1 MTEKLTSELKQAK
14 ETSNCEMKEREDKLL
29 ANISNLENQI
39 RTQNSEIS
47 RLTEMLH
54 SKAVEFNQLTT
65 DYEKEVA
72 LISSDL
78 KKSFELEF
86 QTRLDLAC
94 KDLNSKI
101 STLESENGSFKAKNA
116 ELFTKL
122 TDISNEVSEYPK
134 QLLQLGESA
143 KSELLQQ
150 GEKARELE
158 KSLRERLSK
167 AEEEKET
174 LLCARNKDRDND
186 IMTLQAIEDLEKK
199 IREMEETHEKELC
212 ARDQTYK
219 SKLSNLKESQYKDLR
234 ARDDS
239 YETKLEELKQIQAKS
254 IASLDSE
261 LDLKKQEIGK
271 LKNDFDTQTRKFND
285 HYAG

>member
-1 MTEKLTSELKQAK
+1 MTEKLTSELKQGK
-14 ETSNCEMKEREDKLL
+14 ETSSSEMKEREEKLL
-29 ANISNLENQI
+29 AKISNLESQI

-78 KKSFELEF
+78 KKTFELEF
-86 QTRLDLAC
+86 QSRLDLAC

-101 STLESENGSFKAKNA
+101 STLESENGSFKARNA
-116 ELFTKL
+116 ELFSSL
-122 TDISNEVSEYPK
+122 TDISNEVSEYRK
-134 QLLQLGESA
+134 QLLQLGESE
-143 KSELLQQ
+143 SELLQQ

-167 AEEEKET
+167 AEEEKEM

-199 IREMEETHEKELC
+199 IREMEETHEKELS

-261 LDLKKQEIGK
+261 LDLKKQEIEK
-271 LKNDFDTQTRKFND
+271 LKNDFDTQTKKFND

>member
-86 QTRLDLAC
+86 QSRLDLAC

-101 STLESENGSFKAKNA
+101 STLESENDSFKARNA
-116 ELFTKL
+116 ELFSSL
-122 TDISNEVSEYPK
+122 TDISNEVSEYRK
-134 QLLQLGESA
+134 QLLQLGESE
-143 KSELLQQ
+143 SELLQQ

-158 KSLRERLSK
+158 KSLRERLAK
-167 AEEEKET
+167 AEEEKDT

-261 LDLKKQEIGK
+261 LDLKKQEIEK
-271 LKNDFDTQTRKFND
+271 LKNDFDMLTKKFND

>member
-14 ETSNCEMKEREDKLL
+14 ETSNCQTKEREEKLN
-29 ANISNLENQI
+29 AKISNLESQI
-39 RTQNSEIS
+39 RTQNSEVS

-78 KKSFELEF
+78 KKTFELEF
-86 QTRLDLAC
+86 QSRLDLAC

-101 STLESENGSFKAKNA
+101 STLESENGSFKARNA
-116 ELFTKL
+116 ELFSSL
-122 TDISNEVSEYPK
+122 TDISNEVSEYRK
-134 QLLQLGESA
+134 QLLQLGESE
-143 KSELLQQ
+143 SELLQQ

-158 KSLRERLSK
+158 KSLRERLAK

-261 LDLKKQEIGK
+261 LDLKKQEIEK
-271 LKNDFDTQTRKFND
+271 LKNDFDMLTKKFND

>member
-14 ETSNCEMKEREDKLL
+14 ETSNCEMKEREKKLL
-29 ANISNLENQI
+29 AKISNLESQI

-78 KKSFELEF
+78 KKTFELEF
-86 QTRLDLAC
+86 QSRLDLAC

-101 STLESENGSFKAKNA
+101 STLESENDSFKARNA
-116 ELFTKL
+116 ELFSSL
-122 TDISNEVSEYPK
+122 TDISNEVSEYRK
-134 QLLQLGESA
+134 QLLQLGESE
-143 KSELLQQ
+143 SELLQQ

-158 KSLRERLSK
+158 KSLRERLAK
-167 AEEEKET
+167 AEEEKDT

-261 LDLKKQEIGK
+261 LDLKKQEIEK
-271 LKNDFDTQTRKFND
+271 LKNDFDTLTKKFND

>member
-14 ETSNCEMKEREDKLL
+14 ETSSSEMKEREEELL
-29 ANISNLENQI
+29 AKISNLESQI

-78 KKSFELEF
+78 KKTFELEF
-86 QTRLDLAC
+86 QSRLDLAC

-101 STLESENGSFKAKNA
+101 STLESENGSFKARNA
-116 ELFTKL
+116 ELFSSL
-122 TDISNEVSEYPK
+122 TDISNEVSEYRK
-134 QLLQLGESA
+134 QLLQLGESE
-143 KSELLQQ
+143 SELLQQ

-167 AEEEKET
+167 AEEEKEM

-261 LDLKKQEIGK
+261 LDLKKQEIEK
-271 LKNDFDTQTRKFND
+271 LKNDFDTLTKKFND